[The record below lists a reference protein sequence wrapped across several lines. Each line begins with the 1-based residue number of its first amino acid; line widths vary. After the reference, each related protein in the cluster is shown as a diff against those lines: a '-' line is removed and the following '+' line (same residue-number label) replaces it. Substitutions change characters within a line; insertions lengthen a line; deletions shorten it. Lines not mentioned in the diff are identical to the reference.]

1 MILIFFIAFIFSFLG
16 SIPPGSINISI
27 LQLAIDGRIGAALR
41 FALAAALIEFP
52 YVLIAIQFEDWLTS
66 TPLIMN
72 NIRLISAVVM
82 LALGLINLRIY
93 FKPSTNKTFN
103 KLQFSGFRKGI
114 IISIL
119 NPLAIPFWIGITA
132 YLKNLRWLELSIWTD
147 KLTYAA
153 GVSIG
158 TFTLLV
164 IFAYLGKRIKLKLST
179 QGLAQLI
186 PAIVFMLLGLY
197 ALLQLDY

>member
-1 MILIFFIAFIFSFLG
+1 MINIFIIAFVFSFLG
-16 SIPPGSINISI
+16 SIPPGAINISI
-27 LQLAIDGRIGAALR
+27 LQLGLENRTRAALR

-72 NIRLISAVVM
+72 NIRLISATVMFILGVV
-82 LALGLINLRIY
+82 NLRIY
-93 FKPSTNKTFN
+93 YRPTKNQVLS
-103 KLQFSGFRKGI
+103 KLQSSGFRKGL
-114 IISIL
+114 IISTL

-132 YLKNLRWLELSIWTD
+132 YLKIQQWIELLTWTH
-147 KLTYAA
+147 KLVYAA

-158 TFTLLV
+158 TFTLLAL
-164 IFAYLGKRIKLKLST
+164 FAYMGKRIKFKISSKGLT
-179 QGLAQLI
+179 QLV
-186 PAIVFMLLGLY
+186 PAIIFILLGLY